1 MHYLVS
7 IAELVK
13 QIIVLRKKIKFDAMN
28 SHGYEQQIW
37 DLYSKITTLKE
48 EYYTVKERG
57 IEPKII
63 NAYVTFRDI

>member
-13 QIIVLRKKIKFDAMN
+13 EIIVLRKKIKFDPHN
-28 SHGYEQQIW
+28 SHGYEQRIW
-37 DLYSKITTLKE
+37 DLYHEITSLKE
-48 EYYTVKERG
+48 QYYEVKERG
-57 IEPKII
+57 ISPKIT